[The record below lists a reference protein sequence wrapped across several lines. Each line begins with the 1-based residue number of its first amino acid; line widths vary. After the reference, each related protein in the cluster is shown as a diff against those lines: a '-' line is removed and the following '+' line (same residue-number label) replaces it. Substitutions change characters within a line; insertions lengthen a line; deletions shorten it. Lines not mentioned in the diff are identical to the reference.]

1 VESCI
6 LKAERDGGKA
16 IVAQVVAVTDAIPS
30 LAEAQGM
37 LGLTESSD
45 PNFFREWIDGLPELQ
60 SHDRERLDQIKGRY
74 LYHRQYGHLLEN
86 AVNFLVISPLL
97 ELAGLYDAPFRLR
110 SEVGVRLDLDDED
123 GTVYQGRIDALIV
136 QGDSQANLWVV
147 LVEAKRTSFN
157 MTLALPQAL
166 AYMAMGS
173 RSAGQSGPR
182 FGLVSNGE
190 YSMFVKL
197 DGTKYGFSDDF
208 SLNRRRN
215 ELWDVLRILNRLK
228 GGSFT

>member
-1 VESCI
+1 M
-6 LKAERDGGKA
+6 
-16 IVAQVVAVTDAIPS
+16 AVTDAITS
-30 LAEAQGM
+30 LAEAQIAF
-37 LGLTESSD
+37 GLSESSD
-45 PNFFREWIDGLPELQ
+45 PNFFREWIDGLPDLTPQ
-60 SHDRERLDQIKGRY
+60 DQARLDQIKGRY
-74 LYHRQYGHLLEN
+74 LYHRQYDHLLEN

-110 SEVGVRLDLDDED
+110 SEVGVRLELEDED

-136 QGDSQANLWVV
+136 QETFWVV

-166 AYMAMGS
+166 AYLAMGT
-173 RSAGQSGPR
+173 RSANQSGPK

-197 DGTKYGFSDDF
+197 DGTSYGFSDDF

-228 GGSFT
+228 GGAIA